1 MTRFVVCGETLIDLV
16 QSDAVDGGSFS
27 STWLALSAGG
37 PMNSAVALGKLGGD
51 THFLGRISRDAF
63 GRQLRQHIL
72 EANVKLDLATES
84 SQATSIAVVS
94 LDELGVASY
103 TFHFQD
109 TANFGW
115 QIDDL
120 PELSSDDWL
129 HIASLSCIVSPG
141 AEVLLDWM
149 REVRAGVSYDINVRP
164 TVISDPDAYW
174 SKVQPWLRAVGRRR
188 GIVKASDE
196 DIKFLAQAAGSGAA
210 QEGSDPVE
218 LAGVWVEQYGLG
230 LAVITLG
237 PGGGVAIEP
246 GRNMTRVPGFPT
258 KVVDTVGAGDTFMAG
273 FLDGWVKLE
282 LSLEAS
288 LERGAAAAS
297 IVCSRRGPQPPTSAE
312 VDDLIAERT

>member
-16 QSDAVDGGSFS
+16 QADVAGNDSFS

-37 PMNSAVALGKLGGD
+37 PMNSAVALGKLGAD
-51 THFLGRISRDAF
+51 THFLGRLSRDAF

-72 EANVKLDLATES
+72 EANVQLDLATES

-94 LDELGVASY
+94 LDDQGIASY
-103 TFHFQD
+103 TFHFNN

-120 PELSSDDWL
+120 PELSDDDWL

-149 REVRAGVSYDINVRP
+149 RDVKAGVSYDINVRP
-164 TVISDPDAYW
+164 TVITDPDVYW
-174 SKVQPWLRAVGRRR
+174 SKVQPWLRVVGRRQ

-196 DIKFLAQAAGSGAA
+196 DIKFLAKAGASGAG
-210 QEGSDPVE
+210 QNGGDPVE
-218 LAGVWVEQYGLG
+218 LAAAWVEQYGLG
-230 LAVITLG
+230 VAVITLG

-246 GRNMTRVPGFPT
+246 GGNITRVPGFPT
-258 KVVDTVGAGDTFMAG
+258 TVIDTVGAGDTFMAG
-273 FLDGWVKLE
+273 FLDGWVKLH
-282 LSLEAS
+282 LGLEAS

-297 IVCSRRGPQPPTSAE
+297 IVCGRRGPQPPTFAE
-312 VDDLIAERT
+312 VDDLIAART

>member
-16 QSDAVDGGSFS
+16 QAGAEGDDSFS

-37 PMNSAVALGKLGGD
+37 PMNSAVALGKLGAD
-51 THFLGRISRDAF
+51 THFLGRLSRDAF

-94 LDELGVASY
+94 LDDQGVASY
-103 TFHFQD
+103 TFHFNN

-115 QIDDL
+115 QVDDL
-120 PELSSDDWL
+120 PELSSEDWL

-149 REVRAGVSYDINVRP
+149 GDVRSGVSYDINVRP
-164 TVISDPDAYW
+164 SVIADPDVYW
-174 SKVQPWLRAVGRRR
+174 GKVQPWLRVVGRRQ

-196 DIKFLAQAAGSGAA
+196 DIKFLAKAEASGVG
-210 QEGSDPVE
+210 QGGGDPVE
-218 LAGVWVEQYGLG
+218 LAGTWVEQYGLG

-237 PGGGVAIEP
+237 PGGGVAVEP
-246 GRNMTRVPGFPT
+246 GGNVTRVPGFPT

-273 FLDGWVKLE
+273 FLDGWVKQNLG
-282 LSLEAS
+282 LAAS

-297 IVCSRRGPQPPTSAE
+297 IVCSRRGAQPPTSAE

>member
-16 QSDAVDGGSFS
+16 QADAESDDSFS

-37 PMNSAVALGKLGGD
+37 PMNSAVALGKLGAD
-51 THFLGRISRDAF
+51 THFLGRLSRDAF

-72 EANVKLDLATES
+72 EANVKLDLSTES

-94 LDELGVASY
+94 LDDQGVASY
-103 TFHFQD
+103 TFHFHD

-115 QIDDL
+115 QADDL
-120 PELSSDDWL
+120 PELPRDDWL

-149 REVRAGVSYDINVRP
+149 RDVRSGVSYDINVRP
-164 TVISDPDAYW
+164 SVISDPDVYW
-174 SKVQPWLRAVGRRR
+174 GKVQPWLRVVGQRQ

-196 DIKFLAQAAGSGAA
+196 DIKFLAKAEASGAG
-210 QEGSDPVE
+210 QGGSDPVE
-218 LAGVWVEQYGLG
+218 LAGTWVEQYGLG

-237 PGGGVAIEP
+237 PGGGVAVEP
-246 GRNMTRVPGFPT
+246 GSNIIRVPGFPT

-273 FLDGWVKLE
+273 FLDGWVKLN
-282 LSLEAS
+282 LGLEGS
-288 LERGAAAAS
+288 LERGTAAAS
-297 IVCSRRGPQPPTSAE
+297 IVCSRRGAQPPTSAE

>member
-1 MTRFVVCGETLIDLV
+1 MSRFVVCGEALIDLV
-16 QSDAVDGGSFS
+16 QSDTAGGDSFS
-27 STWLALSAGG
+27 SMWLALSAGG
-37 PMNSAVALGKLGGD
+37 PMNSAVALGKLGCD

-63 GRQLRQHIL
+63 GRQLRRHIL

-103 TFHFQD
+103 TFHFND

-115 QIDDL
+115 QVDDL
-120 PELSSDDWL
+120 PELKSEDWL

-149 REVRAGVSYDINVRP
+149 RDLKAGVSYDINVRP
-164 TVISDPDAYW
+164 TVITDPEVYW
-174 SKVQPWLRAVGRRR
+174 SKVQPWLRIVGRRQ

-196 DIKFLAQAAGSGAA
+196 DINFLAKAASSGGA
-210 QEGSDPVE
+210 ERVGDPLE
-218 LAGVWVEQYGLG
+218 LAGRWVEQYGLG
-230 LAVITLG
+230 LGVITLG
-237 PGGGVAIEP
+237 PGGGVAVEP
-246 GRNMTRVPGFPT
+246 SGNTTRVPGFPT

-273 FLDGWVKLE
+273 FLDGYVKLQLGIE
-282 LSLEAS
+282 GA

-312 VDDLIAERT
+312 VDDLIAEKT

>member
-16 QSDAVDGGSFS
+16 QADAGGADSFS

-37 PMNSAVALGKLGGD
+37 PMNSAVALGKLGAD
-51 THFLGRISRDAF
+51 THFLGRVSRDAF

-72 EANVKLDLATES
+72 EANVKLDLATEA

-94 LDELGVASY
+94 LDEEGVASY
-103 TFHFQD
+103 TFHFHD

-120 PELSSDDWL
+120 PELNSDDWL
-129 HIASLSCIVSPG
+129 HIASLSCVVSPG

-149 REVRAGVSYDINVRP
+149 RDVGAGVSYDINVRP
-164 TVISDPDAYW
+164 TVITDPDAYW
-174 SKVQPWLRAVGRRR
+174 SKVQPWLRVVGRRQ

-196 DIKFLAQAAGSGAA
+196 DIKFLAKAAASGSAA
-210 QEGSDPVE
+210 SGSDPVE
-218 LAGVWVEQYGLG
+218 VAGQWVEQYGLG

-237 PGGGVAIEP
+237 PGGGVAVEP
-246 GRNMTRVPGFPT
+246 GGNVTRVPGFPT

-273 FLDGWVKLE
+273 FLDGWVE
-282 LSLEAS
+282 LQVGLAAS

-297 IVCSRRGPQPPTSAE
+297 IVCSRRGAQPPTSAE

>member
-1 MTRFVVCGETLIDLV
+1 MTRFVVCGEALIDLV
-16 QSDAVDGGSFS
+16 QADVAGNDSFS

-37 PMNSAVALGKLGGD
+37 PMNSAVALGKLGAD

-72 EANVKLDLATES
+72 EADVKLDLATES

-94 LDELGVASY
+94 LDEQGIASY
-103 TFHFQD
+103 TFHFSD

-115 QIDDL
+115 QLDDL
-120 PELSSDDWL
+120 PKLSSDDWL

-141 AEVLLDWM
+141 AEVLIDWM
-149 REVRAGVSYDINVRP
+149 RDVQAGVSYDINVRP
-164 TVISDPDAYW
+164 TVITDPYIYW
-174 SKVQPWLRAVGRRR
+174 SKVQPWLRVVGRRQ

-196 DIKFLAQAAGSGAA
+196 DIKFLAKAEASGGG
-210 QEGSDPVE
+210 QSGGDPVD
-218 LAGVWVEQYGLG
+218 LAGTWVEQYGLG

-246 GRNMTRVPGFPT
+246 GGNVTRVPGFPT
-258 KVVDTVGAGDTFMAG
+258 TVVDTVGAGDTFMAG
-273 FLDGWVKLE
+273 LLDGWVKLR
-282 LSLEAS
+282 LGLEGS

-297 IVCSRRGPQPPTSAE
+297 IVCSRRGAQPPTSAE

>member
-1 MTRFVVCGETLIDLV
+1 MTRFVVCGEALIDLV
-16 QSDAVDGGSFS
+16 QTDVTGNDSFRS
-27 STWLALSAGG
+27 SWLALSAGG
-37 PMNSAVALGKLGGD
+37 PMNSAVALGKLGAD
-51 THFLGRISRDAF
+51 THFLGRLSRDAF

-94 LDELGVASY
+94 LDEQGVASY
-103 TFHFQD
+103 TFHFND

-141 AEVLLDWM
+141 AEVLIDWM
-149 REVRAGVSYDINVRP
+149 RDVQAGVSYDINVRP
-164 TVISDPDAYW
+164 TVITDPDVYW
-174 SKVQPWLRAVGRRR
+174 SKVQPWLRVVGRRQ

-196 DIKFLAQAAGSGAA
+196 DIKFLAKAEASGAGQGA
-210 QEGSDPVE
+210 SDPVE
-218 LAGVWVEQYGLG
+218 LAGTWVEQYGLG

-246 GRNMTRVPGFPT
+246 GGNITRVPGFPT
-258 KVVDTVGAGDTFMAG
+258 TVVDTVGAGDTFMAG
-273 FLDGWVKLE
+273 FLDGWVKL
-282 LSLEAS
+282 LLGLEGS

-297 IVCSRRGPQPPTSAE
+297 IVCSRRGAQPPTSAE

>member
-1 MTRFVVCGETLIDLV
+1 MTSFVVCGEALIDLV
-16 QSDAVDGGSFS
+16 PADEGSGDSFS

-37 PMNSAVALGKLGGD
+37 PMNSAVALGKLGAN
-51 THFLGRISRDAF
+51 THFLGRLSRDAF

-94 LDELGVASY
+94 LDEQGVASY
-103 TFHFQD
+103 TFHFND

-115 QIDDL
+115 QVDDL
-120 PELSSDDWL
+120 PELPSEDWL

-141 AEVLLDWM
+141 AQVLLDWM
-149 REVRAGVSYDINVRP
+149 RDVRSGVSYDINVRP
-164 TVISDPDAYW
+164 TVITDPDVYW
-174 SKVQPWLRAVGRRR
+174 NKVQPWLRVVGRRQ

-196 DIKFLAQAAGSGAA
+196 DIKFLAKAEASGG
-210 QEGSDPVE
+210 QDGGDPVE
-218 LAGVWVEQYGLG
+218 VASTWVEQYGLG

-246 GRNMTRVPGFPT
+246 GGNITRVPGFPT
-258 KVVDTVGAGDTFMAG
+258 KVIDTVGAGDTFMAG
-273 FLDGWVKLE
+273 FLDGWVKLDAG
-282 LSLEAS
+282 LEGS

-297 IVCSRRGPQPPTSAE
+297 IVCSRRGAQPPTSAE

>member
-16 QSDAVDGGSFS
+16 QAGADSDDSFS

-37 PMNSAVALGKLGGD
+37 PMNSAVALGKLGAD
-51 THFLGRISRDAF
+51 THFLGRLSRDAF

-72 EANVKLDLATES
+72 EANVKLDLATEA

-94 LDELGVASY
+94 LDDEGVASY
-103 TFHFQD
+103 TFHFNN

-115 QIDDL
+115 QVDDL

-149 REVRAGVSYDINVRP
+149 GDVRSGVSYDINVRP
-164 TVISDPDAYW
+164 SVIADPDVYW
-174 SKVQPWLRAVGRRR
+174 GKVQPWLRVVGRRQ

-196 DIKFLAQAAGSGAA
+196 DIKFLAKAEASGVG
-210 QEGSDPVE
+210 QGGGDPVE
-218 LAGVWVEQYGLG
+218 LAGTWVEQYGLG

-237 PGGGVAIEP
+237 PGGGVAVEP
-246 GRNMTRVPGFPT
+246 GGNVTRVPGFPT

-273 FLDGWVKLE
+273 FLDGWVKLD
-282 LSLEAS
+282 LGLAAS

-297 IVCSRRGPQPPTSAE
+297 IVCSRRGAQPPTSAE

>member
-1 MTRFVVCGETLIDLV
+1 MTRFVVCGEALIDLV
-16 QSDAVDGGSFS
+16 QADVAMSNSFS

-37 PMNSAVALGKLGGD
+37 PMNSAVALGKLGAD
-51 THFLGRISRDAF
+51 THFLGRLSRDAF
-63 GRQLRQHIL
+63 GRQLRHHIL

-94 LDELGVASY
+94 LDDQGVASY
-103 TFHFQD
+103 TFHFND

-149 REVRAGVSYDINVRP
+149 RDVQAGVSYDINVRP
-164 TVISDPDAYW
+164 TVITDADVYW
-174 SKVQPWLRAVGRRR
+174 SKVQPWLRVVGRRQ

-196 DIKFLAQAAGSGAA
+196 DIKILAKAEASGGGPS
-210 QEGSDPVE
+210 GSDPVE
-218 LAGVWVEQYGLG
+218 MAGQWVEQYGLG

-246 GRNMTRVPGFPT
+246 GGNITRVPGFPT
-258 KVVDTVGAGDTFMAG
+258 TVVDTVGAGDTFMAG
-273 FLDGWVKLE
+273 FLDGWVKLH
-282 LSLEAS
+282 LGLGGA

-297 IVCSRRGPQPPTSAE
+297 IVCSRRGAQPPTSAE

>member
-1 MTRFVVCGETLIDLV
+1 MSRFVVCGETLIDLV
-16 QSDAVDGGSFS
+16 QSDTAPSDSFS
-27 STWLALSAGG
+27 SSWLALSAGG
-37 PMNSAVALGKLGGD
+37 PMNSAVALGKLGCD

-94 LDELGVASY
+94 LDEHGVASY
-103 TFHFQD
+103 TFHFND

-115 QIDDL
+115 QVDDL
-120 PELSSDDWL
+120 PELNSDDWL

-149 REVRAGVSYDINVRP
+149 RDIKAGVSYDINVRP
-164 TVISDPDAYW
+164 TVITDPDAYW
-174 SKVQPWLRAVGRRR
+174 SKVQPWLRAVSRRR

-196 DIKFLAQAAGSGAA
+196 DINFLAKAAASGAA
-210 QEGSDPVE
+210 ESDGDPVE
-218 LAGVWVEQYGLG
+218 LAGRWVEQYGLG
-230 LAVITLG
+230 LGVITIG
-237 PGGGVAIEP
+237 PGGGVAVEP
-246 GRNMTRVPGFPT
+246 GGNVTRVPGFPT

-273 FLDGWVKLE
+273 FLDGYVKLQ
-282 LSLEAS
+282 LGIKGS

-297 IVCSRRGPQPPTSAE
+297 LVCSRRGPQPPTSAE
-312 VDDLIAERT
+312 VDDLIAEKA

>member
-1 MTRFVVCGETLIDLV
+1 VVCGETLIDLV
-16 QSDAVDGGSFS
+16 QAGSESDDSFS
-27 STWLALSAGG
+27 SRWLALSAGG
-37 PMNSAVALGKLGGD
+37 PMNSAVALGKLGAD
-51 THFLGRISRDAF
+51 AHFLGRLSRDAF

-94 LDELGVASY
+94 LDDQGVASY
-103 TFHFQD
+103 TFHFND

-115 QIDDL
+115 QVDDL

-141 AEVLLDWM
+141 SEVLLDWM
-149 REVRAGVSYDINVRP
+149 RDVRSGVSYDINVRP
-164 TVISDPDAYW
+164 SVIADPDAYW
-174 SKVQPWLRAVGRRR
+174 GKVQPWLRMVGRRQ

-196 DIKFLAQAAGSGAA
+196 DIKFLAKAGSSGAD
-210 QEGSDPVE
+210 QGSDPVE
-218 LAGVWVEQYGLG
+218 LAGSWVEQYGLG

-237 PGGGVAIEP
+237 PGGGVAVEP
-246 GRNMTRVPGFPT
+246 GGNITRVPGFPT

-273 FLDGWVKLE
+273 FLDGWVKLN
-282 LSLEAS
+282 LRLEAS

-297 IVCSRRGPQPPTSAE
+297 IVCSRRGAQPPSSAE

>member
-1 MTRFVVCGETLIDLV
+1 MTRFVVCGEALIDLV
-16 QSDAVDGGSFS
+16 QADVGSNDSFS

-37 PMNSAVALGKLGGD
+37 PMNSAVALGKLGAD
-51 THFLGRISRDAF
+51 THFLGRLSRDAF

-72 EANVKLDLATES
+72 EANVQLDLATES

-94 LDELGVASY
+94 LDEQGVASY
-103 TFHFQD
+103 TFHFND

-115 QIDDL
+115 QPDDL
-120 PELSSDDWL
+120 PELSNDDWL
-129 HIASLSCIVSPG
+129 HIASLSSIVSPG

-149 REVRAGVSYDINVRP
+149 RDVRSGVSYDINVRP
-164 TVISDPDAYW
+164 TVITDPDVYW
-174 SKVQPWLRAVGRRR
+174 SKVQPWLRVVGRRQ

-196 DIKFLAQAAGSGAA
+196 DIKFLAKAEASGAG
-210 QEGSDPVE
+210 QGGDPVE
-218 LAGVWVEQYGLG
+218 LAGTWVEQYGLA

-237 PGGGVAIEP
+237 PGGGLAIES
-246 GRNMTRVPGFPT
+246 GGNITRVPGFPT

-273 FLDGWVKLE
+273 FLDGWVKLN
-282 LSLEAS
+282 LGLEGS

-297 IVCSRRGPQPPTSAE
+297 IVCSRRGPQPPSSAE